1 MLPREKRLLELLL
14 KAEHRYT
21 TSDLANLLHVSQR
34 TVKSDIKHLKEEL
47 KGTGCELNSQAGKG
61 TWLICT
67 EEGKKA
73 VRRLLMDH
81 EAGSFDTPE
90 KRKYHVILKILD
102 APSYISMES
111 IADSLYVSKGTI
123 VNDVGESTAF
133 LERQGLTLEKRAKYG
148 VRVIGKESRIRIARA
163 AAVSK
168 LVRLQGNHLQ
178 EKLQPFFDD
187 VDLAKVQRTLRAMED
202 HFGFVFAD
210 MSYAEMVMNVAI
222 VVERSRCGLNCSA
235 TEAELEGY
243 RGKAEWQ
250 IGEYLA
256 GALEREFDIG
266 LPDDEIAYLTM
277 NLLGAKFQDI
287 REEAKT
293 HRGIRDLETLD
304 HNKLDEILRRVEEVY
319 QEEILWDQM
328 LKNTLYM
335 HLEGMFNRLSHRI
348 HLDNPIKQMV
358 KDTLAYEYDIATY
371 IARLIMEQ
379 FELVLGDDEI
389 CDIALYLGASFERK
403 RMAART
409 LAPTVVIACGTGM
422 GTSLYFEARMKS
434 VFPDIIV
441 RKVLPISRIRE
452 EVEKEQQDCVIST
465 VPLVLEGVKVVQVS
479 PMLNARD
486 IEQIKQALYPVQKA
500 GSQKQQ
506 ESYPNLY
513 GLLNE
518 KITILKCDCKSL
530 EEVIGLLGQR
540 MIREKYADSGFIESV
555 MKRERMA
562 FTSIGDAVAIPHAFE
577 GHVLKT
583 GIGLMTLKKPIMW
596 GEERVQIVLMLA
608 VDPKATDKWRDI
620 FGELA
625 DLTKNGA
632 ELRRILDADKFS
644 DLKK

>member
-1 MLPREKRLLELLL
+1 MLLREKQLLELLL
-14 KAEHRYT
+14 KADCRYT
-21 TSDLANLLHVSQR
+21 TSDLANLLHVSQK
-34 TVKSDIKHLKEEL
+34 TVKNDIKHLKEEL
-47 KGTGCELNSQAGKG
+47 KGTGCELNSRAGKG
-61 TWLICT
+61 VWMICT
-67 EEGKKA
+67 EEGRKA
-73 VRRLLMDH
+73 ARRLLTDH
-81 EAGSFDTPE
+81 EAGSFDSPD

-111 IADSLYVSKGTI
+111 IADSLYVSRGTI
-123 VNDVGESTAF
+123 VNDVGESTGF

-163 AAVSK
+163 AAISR

-178 EKLQPFFDD
+178 EKLQPFFAD
-187 VDLAKVQRTLRAMED
+187 VELDKVQKILRETED

-210 MSYAEMVMNVAI
+210 MSYAEMTMNVAI
-222 VVERSRCGLNCSA
+222 VVERSRSGLNCQA

-243 RGKAEWQ
+243 RSKAEWQ
-250 IGEYLA
+250 MGEYLA
-256 GALEREFDIG
+256 SALEREFGIEMSA
-266 LPDDEIAYLTM
+266 DETAYLTM
-277 NLLGAKFQDI
+277 NLLGAKFQNI
-287 REEAKT
+287 REELKEQ
-293 HRGIRDLETLD
+293 RGLRGQRELD
-304 HNKLDEILRRVEEVY
+304 HNKLDEILHRAEEVY

-328 LKNTLYM
+328 LKSTLYM
-335 HLEGMFNRLSHRI
+335 HLEGMFNRLSNQI

-358 KDTLAYEYDIATY
+358 KETLAYEYDIATY
-371 IARLIMEQ
+371 IGRLIVEQ
-379 FELVLGDDEI
+379 FELTLGDDEI

-403 RMAART
+403 RAAARA

-422 GTSLYFEARMKS
+422 GTSLYFEARLKR

-465 VPLVLEGVKVVQVS
+465 VPLALEDVKVVQVS
-479 PMLNARD
+479 PMLNTKD
-486 IEQIKQALYPVQKA
+486 IERIQEALYPMQKA
-500 GSQKQQ
+500 GAQQKQ
-506 ESYPNLY
+506 EHFPNLY

-518 KITILKCDCKSL
+518 KITILKCDCKSP

-540 MIREKYADSGFIESV
+540 MIREKYTDQGFLESV
-555 MKRERMA
+555 MKRERLA
-562 FTSIGDAVAIPHAFE
+562 STSIGDAIAIPHAFE

-583 GIGLMTLKKPIMW
+583 GIGLMTLKKPIIW

-608 VDPKATDKWRDI
+608 VDSRAKDKWRDI
-620 FGELA
+620 FEEMA

-632 ELRRILDADKFS
+632 ELRKILEADKFS